1 MGGARRHAHRA
12 VVTAFI
18 TIHAANTGI
27 AWPCQLRNRYE
38 FVTKVSRSGSSEE
51 MGCEHRVR
59 IAHLDGTLFFLRN
72 GALVVR
78 SRRHSLEG
86 RRHRA
91 SLSFIAR
98 SVLGPNGT
106 RFTSARRR
114 MFALDGI
121 LTGPLEK

>member
-18 TIHAANTGI
+18 TIHAANAGI

-59 IAHLDGTLFFLRN
+59 IAHVDRTLFFLWD
-72 GALVVR
+72 GALVVG

-86 RRHRA
+86 AGTERRYLYRPKCGGSQGHTIYKRQTQDIQA
-91 SLSFIAR
+91 NA
-98 SVLGPNGT
+98 
-106 RFTSARRR
+106 AC
-114 MFALDGI
+114 
-121 LTGPLEK
+121 